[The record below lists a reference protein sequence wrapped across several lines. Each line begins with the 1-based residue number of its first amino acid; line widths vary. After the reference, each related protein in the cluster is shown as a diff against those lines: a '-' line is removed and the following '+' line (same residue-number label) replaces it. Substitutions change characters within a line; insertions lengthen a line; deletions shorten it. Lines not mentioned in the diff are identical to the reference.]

1 MANMIERPA
10 FYEGQI
16 LAGAD
21 LNATVDHARGQA
33 ARHERYLHIW
43 GVAEGLDLKGEDQ
56 KTAAGIAYQEI
67 SVGAGMAIDA
77 SGREVVLSAASLL
90 PDQAFDQS
98 NVWVGQPP
106 GEEVWYP
113 VFVSGRDAV
122 ASAPALA
129 VGRCASSEPS
139 RWREDIQFDFGRPG
153 DETGAGEEAGA
164 AVGSGPDSG
173 LVEPRR
179 VLLGFVMWDA
189 AISKFT
195 GSAASYK
202 GVGRRYAGVR
212 ADTVA
217 ARGGSLAMRT
227 RSAVAKGKPG
237 LELSERDNGLLAFG
251 PLTAAGAVE
260 PVFSVNAK
268 GDLTIAGK
276 FTGAVTPGSV
286 QVQSGVAMDGMLV
299 PLPPGV
305 AQEMLD
311 EGKATVHVHATARV
325 PASLPPDNVSAWAAC
340 PLECTVDATRRVRCT
355 VRWIGGAGAPV
366 DLPGACDYLV
376 VVSVAAAAV

>member
-56 KTAAGIAYQEI
+56 KTAGGDAYKEI
-67 SVGAGMAIDA
+67 SVGAGMAVDA
-77 SGREVVLSAASLL
+77 SGREVVLAGAMLL

-98 NVWVGQPP
+98 NVWVGQPDSKD
-106 GEEVWYP
+106 VWYP
-113 VFVSGRDAV
+113 VFLSGRDAAV
-122 ASAPALA
+122 SAAA
-129 VGRCASSEPS
+129 TSVGRCASSEPS
-139 RWREDIQFDFGRPG
+139 RLREEIQFDFGRPG
-153 DETGAGEEAGA
+153 DETGAAEDDAA
-164 AVGSGPDSG
+164 AVGAGPDTG
-173 LVEPRR
+173 LTEPRR
-179 VLLGFVMWDA
+179 VLLGFVAWSQ
-189 AISKFT
+189 AISKFVDCK
-195 GSAASYK
+195 ASHN

-212 ADTVA
+212 ADTIA

-227 RSAVAKGKPG
+227 RSAVAKGKPA
-237 LELSERDNGLLAFG
+237 LELNESDNGMLAFG

-276 FTGAVTPGSV
+276 FTGAVTPGTV
-286 QVQSGVAMDGMLV
+286 QVQSGVAMDGMLL

-305 AQEMLD
+305 DQELLD
-311 EGKATVHVHATARV
+311 QGKATAHVHVTARV
-325 PASLPPDNVSAWAAC
+325 PSSLPPDSTSDWAAC
-340 PLECTVDATRRVRCT
+340 PLECTVDATRRLRCT
-355 VRWIGGAGAPV
+355 VRWIAAGVGPV
-366 DLPGACDYLV
+366 DLPGACDYMV
-376 VVSVAAAAV
+376 VVSVAAA

>member
-10 FYEGQI
+10 FYEGQV

-21 LNATVDHARGQA
+21 LNAAVDHARGQA

-56 KTAAGIAYQEI
+56 KTAAGKPYQEI
-67 SVGAGMAIDA
+67 SVGAGMAVDA
-77 SGREVVLSAASLL
+77 SGREIVLVAATLL

-98 NVWVGQPP
+98 NVWSAQQF

-113 VFVSGRDAV
+113 VFISGRDAV
-122 ASAPALA
+122 PGASAMA

-139 RWREDIQFDFGRPG
+139 RWREEIQFEFGRPG
-153 DETGAGEEAGA
+153 DENGADEAGA
-164 AVGSGPDSG
+164 AVGAGPDTG
-173 LVEPRR
+173 LADPRR
-179 VLLGFVMWDA
+179 VLLGFVTWDTG
-189 AISKFT
+189 ISKFT
-195 GSAASYK
+195 KCASSFEE
-202 GVGRRYAGVR
+202 VGRRYAGVR

-217 ARGGSLAMRT
+217 ARGGSLAIRT

-237 LELSERDNGLLAFG
+237 LELSERANGLFAFG

-305 AQEMLD
+305 AQDMLD
-311 EGKATVHVHATARV
+311 EGKATVHVHVTARV
-325 PASLPPDNVSAWAAC
+325 PSSLPPDSTSAWAAC

-355 VRWIGGAGAPV
+355 VRWIAGAAAPI

-376 VVSVAAAAV
+376 VVSVAAAAA

>member
-43 GVAEGLDLKGEDQ
+43 GVAEGLDLKGADQ
-56 KTAAGIAYQEI
+56 KTAAGVAYQEI
-67 SVGAGMAIDA
+67 SVSAGMAVDA
-77 SGREVVLSAASLL
+77 SGREVVLSGATLL

-98 NVWVGQPP
+98 NVWVGQPA

-113 VFVSGRDAV
+113 VFLSGRDAV
-122 ASAPALA
+122 VSAPALA

-139 RWREDIQFDFGRPG
+139 RWREEIQFDFGRPG
-153 DETGAGEEAGA
+153 DEAGASEEAGA
-164 AVGSGPDSG
+164 AVGAGPDTG
-173 LVEPRR
+173 LAEPRR
-179 VLLGFVMWDA
+179 VLLGFVMWDP

-195 GSAASYK
+195 KCAASYK

-217 ARGGSLAMRT
+217 ARGGSVAIRT

-286 QVQSGVAMDGMLV
+286 QVQSGVAMDGMLL

-305 AQEMLD
+305 AQEMID

-325 PASLPPDNVSAWAAC
+325 PASLPPDNASPWAAC

-355 VRWIGGAGAPV
+355 VRWIAGAAVPI
-366 DLPGACDYLV
+366 DLPGACDYMV
-376 VVSVAAAAV
+376 VVSVAAA